1 MTTPRSRL
9 WLLFAGCTSLSVPLF
24 WAKNPPLQ
32 WSNDSAGALFN
43 AIIPTDWGI
52 CYYLKV
58 LFLDTPLAYFLIT
71 WFGSTA
77 LCTARTT
84 RWRRRGRSLT
94 LRYFTRAILILIF
107 SEILILHI
115 PKFCYLVHWFQ
126 NYFCFCSRTF
136 PSHGGSFFGFNG
148 NFNVKMTK
156 KIKWP
161 KITFRGSKMV
171 PKVSKWGYLYWKV
184 VLEFWFG
191 HPKCHFRDPQN
202 TIFGVLGVPKMA
214 LPVPE
219 SKF

>member
-24 WAKNPPLQ
+24 WAKNPPWNGPATQQGPFSTLSYPQ
-32 WSNDSAGALFN
+32 TVEFCCS
-43 AIIPTDWGI
+43 
-52 CYYLKV
+52 LKV

-126 NYFCFCSRTF
+126 NYFWFCSATLLSHVGTF
-136 PSHGGSFFGFNG
+136 GQRP
-148 NFNVKMTK
+148 
-156 KIKWP
+156 P
-161 KITFRGSKMV
+161 
-171 PKVSKWGYLYWKV
+171 
-184 VLEFWFG
+184 VLHW
-191 HPKCHFRDPQN
+191 N
-202 TIFGVLGVPKMA
+202 
-214 LPVPE
+214 
-219 SKF
+219 

>member
-1 MTTPRSRL
+1 MATFCWVHFIKRTLILGQKSTL
-9 WLLFAGCTSLSVPLF
+9 E
-24 WAKNPPLQ
+24 
-32 WSNDSAGALFN
+32 WSSDSAGALFN

-126 NYFCFCSRTF
+126 NYFWFCSATLLSHVGTF
-136 PSHGGSFFGFNG
+136 GQRPPILHWNYNGEFSTKIRFGVNFWLGGHIDSRSMGLSCMFH
-148 NFNVKMTK
+148 NV
-156 KIKWP
+156 
-161 KITFRGSKMV
+161 
-171 PKVSKWGYLYWKV
+171 
-184 VLEFWFG
+184 
-191 HPKCHFRDPQN
+191 FRDS
-202 TIFGVLGVPKMA
+202 TLIHILLMWLGGRRHSGQRGQQGG
-214 LPVPE
+214 E
-219 SKF
+219 DQGGRRQ